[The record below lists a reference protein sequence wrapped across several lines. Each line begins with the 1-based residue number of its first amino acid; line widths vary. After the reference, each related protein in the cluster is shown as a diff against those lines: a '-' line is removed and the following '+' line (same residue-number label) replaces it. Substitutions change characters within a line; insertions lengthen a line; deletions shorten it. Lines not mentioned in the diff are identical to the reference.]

1 MEMRSMN
8 QTRLPVQYA
17 PWWLSCAMAV
27 ALSTALPACKTVV
40 NPVSGKKEI
49 ATMDEGEEIAN
60 GRAQHEEIL
69 KQYPRLNNPA
79 LQTYVTGVGMRI
91 ARESHRPSLPWTITV
106 LDSPEVNAFATTGGY
121 VYITRGIMAHL
132 NSEEELAGVLGHE
145 MGHITARHVA
155 RQDRDQKV
163 AGFGLLLATIAGAY
177 VGGERGAQAVQQ
189 VGGGLAQGFVLLP
202 HSRDHENQA
211 DGLGVEYL
219 DRAGYNPKA
228 MVRVIEVLKLQE
240 NYAEDEARAGGA
252 ARLNRMPAWMA
263 THPAND
269 ERLAHASYASGL
281 RPAKPN
287 TDAGRERYL
296 RAIDGIVFGDS
307 RENGVM
313 RGRQFFHEP
322 LNFTMTRPER
332 WKFQNESDKLTVIS
346 PDQTAAVVIAPA
358 NPRGNHEQAIRNMLK
373 PDTGRSE
380 RITINGNPAT
390 YFSGARQGNPVE
402 ATVVSITNADFMMVP
417 LAKSPQAQ
425 QQYRR
430 EVLEIMNSVRRM
442 NAEDVRRAQPT
453 TLRVVPMPRS
463 APGQG
468 FRELARNVPESGTT
482 ENQLRLINQAYPSGT
497 IEPGRLVK
505 TIQ

>member
-1 MEMRSMN
+1 MHQNRLSVRNTPRS
-8 QTRLPVQYA
+8 LFIAFAVV
-17 PWWLSCAMAV
+17 LSI
-27 ALSTALPACKTVV
+27 ALPACKTVV

-60 GRAQHEEIL
+60 GRAQHDEIL
-69 KQYPRLNNPA
+69 KQHSRLNNPA
-79 LQTYVTGVGMRI
+79 LQAYVTGVGMRI
-91 ARESHRPSLPWTITV
+91 ARETHRPNLPWTITV

-155 RQDRDQKV
+155 RQSRDQSI
-163 AGFGLLLATIAGAY
+163 AQGLTLLGALLGGY
-177 VGGERGAQAVQQ
+177 YGGEQGAQTGAQVVGGVAQ
-189 VGGGLAQGFVLLP
+189 VGHLLP

-219 DRAGYNPKA
+219 DKAGYDPKA
-228 MVRVIEVLKLQE
+228 MARVIDVLRLQE
-240 NYAEDEARAGGA
+240 SFAEDESRAGGV
-252 ARLNRMPAWMA
+252 ARLNRMPAWLA
-263 THPAND
+263 THPANA
-269 ERLAHASYASGL
+269 ERLLHATYAAGL
-281 RPAKPN
+281 HPAKPN
-287 TDAGRERYL
+287 ADAGRDRYL
-296 RAIDGIVFGDS
+296 RAIDGLVFGDS

-346 PDQTAAVVIAPA
+346 PDQAAAIVIAPA
-358 NPRGNHEQAIRNMLK
+358 KPRGNHEQAIRNMLK
-373 PDTGRSE
+373 PDSGRSE

-390 YFSGARQGNPVE
+390 YFSGARQSNPIE
-402 ATVVSITNADFMMVP
+402 ATVVSIADADFVMVP
-417 LAKSPQAQ
+417 LAKSPLAQ

-453 TLRVVPMPRS
+453 TLRVVPMPHS
-463 APGQG
+463 AAGQG
-468 FRELARNVPESGTT
+468 FRELARIAPESSAT

-505 TIQ
+505 TLQ